1 MTQEID
7 NKNKAVHSIKEMID
21 LFYAN
26 KHLYDRLRLQEA
38 ERMK

>member
-7 NKNKAVHSIKEMID
+7 NENEVVSIEEMID

>member
-7 NKNKAVHSIKEMID
+7 NKNKIVSIEKMID

-26 KHLYDRLRLQEA
+26 KHLYDRLRL
-38 ERMK
+38 